1 MSRVIQSPDGAVL
14 SRVARPA
21 AAPTAVVLVMHGG
34 SADNVAV
41 TRWRDLAV
49 LRLLPVARVIAR
61 TVPTASVHRLRFSI
75 RGWNN
80 DGSAALRDARWA
92 LDRLRGQ
99 HPGVPIVLVGHSM
112 GARVALHAGGDPG
125 VAGAVLMAPWA
136 PSTDPAAQLAGRSV
150 VILQGG
156 RDRVVPEATTRP
168 WKARADMAGVRISSI
183 LLPWGGHTM
192 LLRFWVWHR
201 LAAQGV
207 LDILDSAAQA
217 GAAADESL
225 EQVSD
230 GAGRS
235 LP

>member
-1 MSRVIQSPDGAVL
+1 MIQSPAGAAL
-14 SRVARPA
+14 SPVARPP
-21 AAPTAVVLVMHGG
+21 AAPTAVVLVLHGG
-34 SADNVAV
+34 SADNAAG
-41 TRWRDLAV
+41 TRWRDPAV
-49 LRLLPVARVIAR
+49 LRLMPVARVIAR
-61 TVPTASVHRLRFSI
+61 TVPTASVHRLRFSV

-92 LDRLRGQ
+92 LGRLSGQ
-99 HPGVPIVLVGHSM
+99 YPGVPIVLVGHSM

-136 PSTDPAAQLAGRSV
+136 PSSDPAAQLAGKSV

-168 WKARADMAGVRISSI
+168 WKARAEMAGARITRT
-183 LLPWGGHTM
+183 LLPWGEHTM

-207 LDILDSAAQA
+207 LDVLDSAAQA
-217 GAAADESL
+217 APAGDRSMEP
-225 EQVSD
+225 VSD
-230 GAGRS
+230 GAGRP